1 MIPSVI
7 ETRPGEEKQDDMANE
22 LPQSASKRRA
32 RQAGSAGLSELSKQ
46 LRIFQAKNEAQ
57 AVEISRLERQLRIL
71 ADLQGINVADLR
83 KALEEA
89 CQNEAFGEMQS
100 RVQKLRAELEAAM
113 LAKGGVIRKDMA
125 APEIANLQLRVGE
138 LEEVEEK
145 QEAEIAHLYDQLR
158 HERARATRL
167 ESECDQWKKDTSG
180 YSDRLKSE
188 AAKASQLEKEFQDQL
203 RKMQEEYAK
212 KMQEGLMSVQ
222 SVAKE
227 GGTVSATYV
236 SPEMADEYERLLK
249 AMKDKDEELR
259 KAREEL
265 NAEHEKNLQL
275 MREQENASRLNS
287 LNSQVENEN
296 RVLVIKQ
303 LQEADSQN
311 ELRLA
316 QYKARFAVQDERI
329 NDMAQQLDSLYTA
342 FGLLKEE
349 VESDNL
355 TRAALRNRLDEADAA
370 MARQV
375 ENEQKKT
382 LKKKLAKIN
391 ARNSTSPATGAST
404 PERRTESPVAR
415 SPTAVTESFNEP
427 ITPTARPVGSPQAL
441 KSSPSDSQT
450 HSTWQLLGLP
460 KNNQSRLDTYVSEQ
474 PDQNGVLISGM
485 LIVKSNSMVKNMGR
499 KWKAKN
505 SKIYLNG
512 DHFQW
517 DLGEGKSFAL
527 QFGVSAIEYNPN
539 HPLSFVVKTDPSSP
553 GSPVIQ
559 AAASSEDD
567 YKHWMSALTKATSG
581 DEYNPM
587 NDPALG
593 TADDRDIATTT
604 SSATPTSAS
613 PVASPVDMTPNR
625 ETTDYELAMELSRQE
640 FV

>member
-1 MIPSVI
+1 MIPTVI
-7 ETRPGEEKQDDMANE
+7 ETRPSEEKQDDMAN
-22 LPQSASKRRA
+22 LPPRAISKARA

-113 LAKGGVIRKDMA
+113 LAKGGIIRKDMA
-125 APEIANLQLRVGE
+125 APEIANLELRVGE

-145 QEAEIAHLYDQLR
+145 QQREIAHLYEQLR

-167 ESECDQWKKDTSG
+167 ESECDQWKKDTNE

-203 RKMQEEYAK
+203 RKLQEEYAK
-212 KMQEGLMSVQ
+212 KMQEGLMAVQ

-227 GGTVSATYV
+227 GGSVSATYI

-249 AMKDKDEELR
+249 AMKEKDEELH

-265 NAEHEKNLQL
+265 KAEHEKNLQF
-275 MREQENASRLNS
+275 MRERDNAARMDQV
-287 LNSQVENEN
+287 NSQVENEN
-296 RVLVIKQ
+296 RVLLIKQ
-303 LQEADSQN
+303 LQDADSQN

-316 QYKARFAVQDERI
+316 QYKTRFAVQDERI
-329 NDMAQQLDSLYTA
+329 NDMAQQLESLYTA

-349 VESDNL
+349 QDSDNL

-375 ENEQKKT
+375 ENQQKKN
-382 LKKKLAKIN
+382 LKKQMAKIS
-391 ARNSTSPATGAST
+391 ARRSTNSAEGVST
-404 PERRTESPVAR
+404 PERQPSSPVAS
-415 SPTAVTESFNEP
+415 SPTAVTEPFDDP
-427 ITPTARPVGSPQAL
+427 IPPTARPVGGSPGM
-441 KSSPSDSQT
+441 KERPS
-450 HSTWQLLGLP
+450 HSTWQLLGFP
-460 KNNQSRLDTYVSEQ
+460 KDQSRLETYVSEQ
-474 PDQNGVLISGM
+474 PDHNGVLISGM

-527 QFGVSAIEYNPN
+527 QFGISTIEYNPN
-539 HPLSFVVKTDPSSP
+539 HPLSFVVQTDPSNP

-559 AAASSEDD
+559 AAASSEED
-567 YKHWMSALTKATSG
+567 YKHWMTALTKATSG
-581 DEYNPM
+581 GEYNPM
-587 NDPALG
+587 NDPALESADSRDLA
-593 TADDRDIATTT
+593 TASST
-604 SSATPTSAS
+604 SPIDNTNQEAS
-613 PVASPVDMTPNR
+613 
-625 ETTDYELAMELSRQE
+625 DYELAMEISRQE

>member
-1 MIPSVI
+1 MIPTTI
-7 ETRPGEEKQDDMANE
+7 ETRPSEEKQDDMAD
-22 LPQSASKRRA
+22 LPPRSISKLRA

-113 LAKGGVIRKDMA
+113 LAKGGIVRKDMA
-125 APEIANLQLRVGE
+125 APEIANLELRVGE

-145 QEAEIAHLYDQLR
+145 QQREIAHLYEQLR

-167 ESECDQWKKDTSG
+167 ESECDQWKKDTNE

-188 AAKASQLEKEFQDQL
+188 ATKASQLEKEFQDQL
-203 RKMQEEYAK
+203 RKLQEEYAK
-212 KMQEGLMSVQ
+212 KMQEGLMAVQ

-227 GGTVSATYV
+227 GGTVSATYI

-249 AMKDKDEELR
+249 AMKEKDEELR

-265 NAEHEKNLQL
+265 KAEHEKNLQF
-275 MREQENASRLNS
+275 MRERDNAARMDQV
-287 LNSQVENEN
+287 NSQVENEN
-296 RVLVIKQ
+296 RVLLIKQ
-303 LQEADSQN
+303 LQDADSQN

-316 QYKARFAVQDERI
+316 QYKTRFAVQDERI
-329 NDMAQQLDSLYTA
+329 NDMAQQLESLYTA

-349 VESDNL
+349 QDSDNL

-375 ENEQKKT
+375 ENQQKKN
-382 LKKKLAKIN
+382 LKKQMAKVN
-391 ARNSTSPATGAST
+391 ARRSTNAAAGAST
-404 PERRTESPVAR
+404 PERQPGSPVAR
-415 SPTAVTESFNEP
+415 SPTAVTESFDYAV
-427 ITPTARPVGSPQAL
+427 TPTARPIGSPQAM
-441 KSSPSDSQT
+441 KDRSSDSKT
-450 HSTWQLLGLP
+450 HSTWQLLGFP
-460 KNNQSRLDTYVSEQ
+460 KDQSRLETYVSDQ

-527 QFGVSAIEYNPN
+527 QFGISNIQYNPN
-539 HPLSFVVKTDPSSP
+539 HPFSFIVQTDPSSP

-559 AAASSEDD
+559 AAASSEED
-567 YKHWMSALTKATSG
+567 YKHWMTALTKATSG
-581 DEYNPM
+581 EEYNPM
-587 NDPALG
+587 NDPALES
-593 TADDRDIATTT
+593 ADSRDPA
-604 SSATPTSAS
+604 TSAN
-613 PVASPVDMTPNR
+613 ASPIDTVNQ
-625 ETTDYELAMELSRQE
+625 EASDYELAMEISRQE

>member
-1 MIPSVI
+1 MIPTEI
-7 ETRPGEEKQDDMANE
+7 ETRPSEEKQDDMASD
-22 LPQSASKRRA
+22 LQPQSASKRRA

-71 ADLQGINVADLR
+71 ADLQGISVADLR

-113 LAKGGVIRKDMA
+113 LAKGGIIRKDMA

-145 QEAEIAHLYDQLR
+145 QEREIAHLYEQLR

-167 ESECDQWKKDTSG
+167 ESENDQWKKDTNE

-188 AAKASQLEKEFQDQL
+188 ATKASQLEKDFQDQL
-203 RKMQEEYAK
+203 RKLQEEYAK
-212 KMQEGLMSVQ
+212 KMQEGLMAVQ

-227 GGTVSATYV
+227 GGSVSATYI

-249 AMKDKDEELR
+249 AMKEKDEELR

-265 NAEHEKNLQL
+265 KAEHEKNLQM
-275 MREQENASRLNS
+275 MREQENAARLNNV
-287 LNSQVENEN
+287 NSQVESEN
-296 RVLVIKQ
+296 RVLLIKQ
-303 LQEADSQN
+303 LQDADSQN

-316 QYKARFAVQDERI
+316 QYKTRFAVQDERI
-329 NDMAQQLDSLYTA
+329 NDMAQQLESLYTA

-349 VESDNL
+349 VDSDNQ
-355 TRAALRNRLDEADAA
+355 TRANLRNRLDEADAA

-375 ENEQKKT
+375 EDQQKKN
-382 LKKKLAKIN
+382 LKKQMAKMN
-391 ARNSTSPATGAST
+391 ARNSTSAATGAST
-404 PERRTESPVAR
+404 PERRAGSPVAR
-415 SPTAVTESFNEP
+415 SPTAVTEPFHEP
-427 ITPTARPVGSPQAL
+427 FTPTARPVGSPQAM
-441 KSSPSDSQT
+441 KPRSSDSQT

-460 KNNQSRLDTYVSEQ
+460 KNQSRLETYVSEQ

-485 LIVKSNSMVKNMGR
+485 LLVKSNSMVKNMGR

-505 SKIYLNG
+505 SKVYLNG

-527 QFGVSAIEYNPN
+527 QFGISSIQYNPN
-539 HPLSFVVKTDPSSP
+539 HPLSFVVQTDPSSP

-559 AAASSEDD
+559 AAASSEDE
-567 YKHWMSALTKATSG
+567 YKHWMTALTKATSG
-581 DEYNPM
+581 DEYNPV

-593 TADDRDIATTT
+593 TADTRDIATTT
-604 SSATPTSAS
+604 SAS
-613 PVASPVDMTPNR
+613 PINTTIDTTNNN
-625 ETTDYELAMELSRQE
+625 ETSDYELAMEISRQE